1 MTRQRQRQ
9 RRQTLKSLALS
20 KLGGWTEAFWPMRF
34 RLRVFASNGNSH
46 VLIDANLTNHWE
58 LSVRLGPNPAEDASK
73 PSANIGTCAPR
84 ISEIL
89 HHDEYMPKVRGVDLR
104 WFECE
109 KRAAWAWMLQAGT
122 PCLQQD
128 HVDVLAWASKYAEW
142 CLPDDFEAT
151 MNSQQ
156 PTYHVLEIASQASC
170 STPNFQQCQVS
181 YSIRQP
187 ANGNL
192 EKRLIENHH
201 NATYTINKDTAFWAE
216 TQSDQSTSLIN
227 STWLAP
233 SASPNWALSPS
244 IQSPTLS
251 LLPWALSAVWYL
263 SHNFIVSFQSFHDL
277 NTRNIPKWYPWW
289 RRNCS
294 RWPQSRDSS
303 EASLCTFHIASL
315 RTKVMEQ
322 NGTCGHRRKSQPIL
336 KHCHIAFNTMT
347 SMRSRWQNWQNWQR
361 KDSLKNPSY
370 AMLFWS
376 SAWPASC
383 CSYDHLISASG
394 SAGVDLWIC
403 LISHLYIN
411 LHTTLSKVHQTSDML
426 QLSVDKELL
435 WPTQQYISAHIF
447 EAPLKDVTFPAK
459 IAKLTH
465 PKRDLWVCPNSWKA
479 FQRNGKS
486 EIISTFRSW

>member
-1 MTRQRQRQ
+1 M
-9 RRQTLKSLALS
+9 S
-20 KLGGWTEAFWPMRF
+20 F

-46 VLIDANLTNHWE
+46 VSIDANLASHGE
-58 LSVRLGPNPAEDASK
+58 LSVRLRPNPAEDASK
-73 PSANIGTCAPR
+73 PSANIGTCAPK

-104 WFECE
+104 WFEYE

-156 PTYHVLEIASQASC
+156 PTHHVLEIASQASC

-187 ANGNL
+187 ANGIL

-216 TQSDQSTSLIN
+216 TQSDQSTFLIN

-315 RTKVMEQ
+315 CTKVMDQ

-336 KHCHIAFNTMT
+336 KHCHIAFNTLT
-347 SMRSRWQNWQNWQR
+347 SMTSRWQNWQNWQR

-370 AMLFWS
+370 AMLPWS

-394 SAGVDLWIC
+394 SAGCGFVDLFNIT
-403 LISHLYIN
+403 S
-411 LHTTLSKVHQTSDML
+411 LHQFTYYSVKSPSNVCHVATFCWQGAAMTNAAIYLRPYLWGALEGCHIPSQDCKVDSSKERFMSLSKFLKSLRTKWQIRNYKHFQILVNWT
-426 QLSVDKELL
+426 
-435 WPTQQYISAHIF
+435 AHSEF
-447 EAPLKDVTFPAK
+447 
-459 IAKLTH
+459 
-465 PKRDLWVCPNSWKA
+465 KR
-479 FQRNGKS
+479 FH
-486 EIISTFRSW
+486 